1 MQLRPIALIQAS
13 LAGLIVAASGSSSF
27 ALTEAA
33 ASHNHQPQQSPNLI
47 AQSPEPGNACDLDTR
62 LAARVLNNALFDRTY
77 STRSLLMVEGFASGA
92 TLNVEAQVTTLTQ
105 APGQFRSE
113 IVFTDSNNRNQSEY
127 LITSNGEQVWIYDK
141 LGDRYST
148 MSQQAFDDSDDDF
161 LIGFMASL
169 GLTIQADFSDIEA
182 MRQLSEAQM
191 AVVLTESIAPCRES
205 GLSIE
210 MQHVNGQSYQT
221 FRYENK
227 AEGVAMTGFMNRK
240 TGRLDYFNLSGN
252 EEGVDFLMNEKII
265 SRIAMPE
272 VASTTFEFIPP
283 TTAQEAEGAISIG
296 PF

>member
-1 MQLRPIALIQAS
+1 MQLRPIAFIQAS
-13 LAGLIVAASGSSSF
+13 LTGLIVAVSGSGSL

-33 ASHNHQPQQSPNLI
+33 ASNQLQQSPNLL
-47 AQSPEPGNACDLDTR
+47 AQAPNPGNACDLDTR
-62 LAARVLNNALFDRTY
+62 LAARVLSSALFDRTY
-77 STRSLLMVEGFASGA
+77 STRSLLMIEGSAPG
-92 TLNVEAQVTTLTQ
+92 TVLNVEAQVTTLTQ

-141 LGDRYST
+141 LGDRYFT

-169 GLTIQADFSDIEA
+169 GLAIQADFSDIEA

-191 AVVLTESIAPCRES
+191 AVVLTESIAPCQES
-205 GLSIE
+205 GLVIE
-210 MQHVNGQSYQT
+210 MQNVNGQSYQT
-221 FRYENK
+221 FNYEDK
-227 AEGVAMTGFMNRK
+227 VEDVSMTGFMNRK
-240 TGRLDYFNLSGN
+240 TGRLDYLNLSGN
-252 EEGVDFLMNEKII
+252 HDGVDFLMNEKII
-265 SRIAMPE
+265 SRTAMPE

-283 TTAQEAEGAISIG
+283 ATAQEAEEPISVG